1 MSCKGIL
8 LEVVFLLSAVIH
20 FHDARGSL
28 AFIMLYLAC
37 RLFVQIF
44 WSLPMFDEEEQEV
57 FFGLYLHLV
66 ALIVMCA
73 GEMSEHRCQCAWSH
87 ALFRG

>member
-1 MSCKGIL
+1 
-8 LEVVFLLSAVIH
+8 LSAVIH

-57 FFGLYLHLV
+57 VF
-66 ALIVMCA
+66 
-73 GEMSEHRCQCAWSH
+73 R
-87 ALFRG
+87 LFVNLWP